1 MAVSGWIVDPT
12 AADYSNVAA
21 ISGAFAQAFDLVW
34 NDATALNWLQ
44 IQSIQSVC
52 QEQFAGHAPGSLD
65 NVVFTQ
71 PSNWAVPAAACAA
84 LVLEGDAFVTS
95 EGITPNTPGTGG
107 GGGAPIQNVRFYDDA
122 FVGTSTGSI
131 SAPFTTFNA
140 FYTEVLTSSEGWE
153 LTLPGRQVTPEVNM
167 PDFVNSPGVS
177 LKGVDRGFT
186 ILSTLVIDVQT
197 GFLTL
202 TISDVEIQQL
212 TIGDANVS
220 FQFFNS
226 FIDAST
232 LGAVTGHIRL
242 SDCEIGPI
250 DFGAANNG
258 LLVDMYDGHISALC
272 EFFQASFW
280 DVTIGAGTS
289 IVPGNGTTRF
299 IGCIFAAGV
308 TISNA
313 NTPTIELDPVSYYWY
328 ITNGVVFAG
337 TVVLTPSTGNTN
349 PAVDLTVY
357 VRKGGSDS
365 TGDGSFNKPFATI
378 NAGCTLIRSFANAS
392 TTNRYTILVGTG
404 RYTEALTMS
413 EWTFVVGDSCEG
425 TRVTFSSFTLGA
437 DFTPNVDHRCGFQSM
452 TISGGQTVDFN
463 AVSSNQGKIRFDNV
477 TFNDRWTFTAFSA
490 INQVLLNDCF
500 MFNGYVQNGINLVA
514 YGACSIQGNV
524 AMNSINDGRN
534 LPTLAAFVGCGM
546 DSLTETWTAS
556 AGANPVT
563 SVFQGAGMTGLLTL
577 DGAQASV
584 DATSNPIAFPGGVT
598 LLNSATDPRKSLTGS
613 RVANPALATVC
624 TQLQASGSFVDNTT
638 I

>member
-1 MAVSGWIVDPT
+1 MPYAPINIDAYTNAYSGALAGMAVSGWIVDPT

-65 NVVFTQ
+65 NAVFTQ

-95 EGITPNTPGTGG
+95 EGITPNTPGAGG
-107 GGGAPIQNVRFYDDA
+107 
-122 FVGTSTGSI
+122 S
-131 SAPFTTFNA
+131 
-140 FYTEVLTSSEGWE
+140 
-153 LTLPGRQVTPEVNM
+153 
-167 PDFVNSPGVS
+167 
-177 LKGVDRGFT
+177 
-186 ILSTLVIDVQT
+186 
-197 GFLTL
+197 
-202 TISDVEIQQL
+202 
-212 TIGDANVS
+212 
-220 FQFFNS
+220 
-226 FIDAST
+226 
-232 LGAVTGHIRL
+232 
-242 SDCEIGPI
+242 
-250 DFGAANNG
+250 
-258 LLVDMYDGHISALC
+258 
-272 EFFQASFW
+272 
-280 DVTIGAGTS
+280 
-289 IVPGNGTTRF
+289 
-299 IGCIFAAGV
+299 
-308 TISNA
+308 
-313 NTPTIELDPVSYYWY
+313 
-328 ITNGVVFAG
+328 
-337 TVVLTPSTGNTN
+337 NTN

-404 RYTEALTMS
+404 RYTETLTMS
-413 EWTFVVGDSCEG
+413 EWTFIVGDSCEG
-425 TRVTFSSFTLGA
+425 TRVTFSSFALGA

-463 AVSSNQGKIRFDNV
+463 AVSSNQGKVRFDNV
-477 TFNDRWTFTAFSA
+477 TFNDKWTFTAFSA

-500 MFNGYVQNGINLVA
+500 LFNGYIQNGINLVA
-514 YGACSIQGNV
+514 YGACSINGNV

-577 DGAQASV
+577 DGVQASV
-584 DATSNPIAFPGGVT
+584 DATSNPIAFPSGVT

-613 RVANPALATVC
+613 KVANPALATVC